1 MTTRLHRLQPIILG
15 FILWFT
21 VGCSAVTLRQAQD
34 HFNTGTE
41 IELRGMDRS
50 LLSDNPY
57 AAPGDSLA
65 ALNEYRLANSV
76 TTKLINEKS
85 KELKQDEL
93 LGATYVLRAMALWR
107 ISDLE
112 GDTLADSE
120 SPSATQPAAGVANSR
135 QELLAVLATITNLEK
150 EQLLTLGTRDRV
162 LHKALYGFYDHD
174 GGRAADGYPEA
185 REWFQSAEKRLQDAV
200 AGEVPQRHPVRV
212 YVGSAQLRTLAAW
225 NLALYIER
233 KNCNLNP
240 NLPSCNL
247 LDDDQ
252 STINA
257 ETRNVICLLRPF
269 WDGKTE
275 VKDNLTKLL
284 FAIGLPS
291 VFREC
296 Q

>member
-1 MTTRLHRLQPIILG
+1 MTRRYHRLQPIIVVL
-15 FILWFT
+15 ILWFT
-21 VGCSAVTLRQAQD
+21 VGCSAVSLRQAQD

-57 AAPGDSLA
+57 APPGDSLA
-65 ALNEYRLANSV
+65 ALNEYRLANSAA
-76 TTKLINEKS
+76 TKLINEKS
-85 KELKQDEL
+85 KELRQDEL

-112 GDTLADSE
+112 GDTLANNE
-120 SPSATQPAAGVANSR
+120 SPNATQPAEGVVNPR
-135 QELLAVLATITNLEK
+135 QELLAVLAKITDLEK
-150 EQLLTLGTRDRV
+150 EQQIMLGTRDRV

-174 GGRAADGYPEA
+174 GGCAADDYTEA
-185 REWFQSAEKRLQDAV
+185 RQWFKSADERLQDAL

-225 NLALYIER
+225 NLALYVAR
-233 KNCNLNP
+233 KNCRLNQ
-240 NLPSCNL
+240 NLPSCSL
-247 LDDDQ
+247 LDEDQ
-252 STINA
+252 GAINA
-257 ETRNVICLLRPF
+257 ETKNVICGLRPF
-269 WDGKTE
+269 WDGKKE